1 MVLVYVAFVY
11 LYIVESCSRFCL
23 ISNLVTSLLL
33 QFFTLANFYVC
44 LNNRFDDT
52 NPEAEKKEYI
62 DHIQEIVHWM
72 GWEPYKVTY
81 TSDYFQA
88 LYEHAVELI
97 RKGLAYVDHQVHS

>member
-1 MVLVYVAFVY
+1 
-11 LYIVESCSRFCL
+11 
-23 ISNLVTSLLL
+23 
-33 QFFTLANFYVC
+33 

-62 DHIQEIVHWM
+62 DHIQEIVRWM

-88 LYEHAVELI
+88 LYDHAVELI
-97 RKGLAYVDHQVHS
+97 RKGLAYVDHQVLWTSHVHYLSQLDEILQTAIMKKILAP

>member
-1 MVLVYVAFVY
+1 VVTFTKKWTAVY
-11 LYIVESCSRFCL
+11 
-23 ISNLVTSLLL
+23 
-33 QFFTLANFYVC
+33 

-62 DHIQEIVHWM
+62 DHIQEIVQWM

-97 RKGLAYVDHQVHS
+97 RKGLAYVDHQVFFSFLLCHGTYMSP